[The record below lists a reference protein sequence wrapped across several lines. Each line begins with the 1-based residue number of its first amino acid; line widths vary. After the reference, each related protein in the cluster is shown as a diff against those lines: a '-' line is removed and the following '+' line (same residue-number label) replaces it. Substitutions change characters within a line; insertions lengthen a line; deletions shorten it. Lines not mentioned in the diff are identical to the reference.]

1 MVEVRLEN
9 VSFKYLISK
18 NDVLKDISL
27 TLSSGKLTS
36 LVGPNGAGKT
46 TLADVIRG
54 FIPTYYPGDL
64 RGQILF
70 DDEPVI
76 FDEENVAEFSQKIG
90 FLFQNPFTQITGSTD
105 SVFEEIAFG
114 LENLGISEEEITKK
128 VNEILEL
135 TGLEELKE
143 RNPMN
148 LSGGQKQRVAFASIL
163 AMDPEL
169 YIIDEPTSQLD
180 PESTEEIFKIIA
192 SLKKMKKT
200 ILLIENKVELVAEYS
215 DYVVA
220 MNHGEIV
227 EHGTPQVVF
236 SSPKLLDNEIGIPV
250 YTKLFRKLGY
260 SSNLPVTKSQA
271 MSKLKED

>member
-9 VSFKYLISK
+9 VSFKYLISR
-18 NDVLKDISL
+18 NDVLKNISL

-64 RGQILF
+64 RGKIFF
-70 DDEPVI
+70 DDESVI
-76 FDEENVAEFSQKIG
+76 FDEENIAEFSQKVG

-114 LENLGISEEEITKK
+114 LENLGVSEEEITEK

-135 TGLEELKE
+135 TNLEDLKE

-180 PESTEEIFKIIA
+180 PESTEAIFKIIA

-227 EHGTPQVVF
+227 EQGTPQAVF
-236 SSPKLLDNEIGIPV
+236 SSSKLIDNEIGIPV

-260 SSNLPVTKSQA
+260 STNLPVTKSQA